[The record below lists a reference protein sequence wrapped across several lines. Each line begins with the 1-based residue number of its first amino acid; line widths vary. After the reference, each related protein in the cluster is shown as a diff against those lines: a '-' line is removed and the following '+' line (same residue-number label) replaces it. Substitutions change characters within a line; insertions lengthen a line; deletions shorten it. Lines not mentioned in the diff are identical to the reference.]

1 MSAASQVV
9 PIIPVISK
17 ADTMTDRELAL
28 YRAEINNMLA
38 NPNKF
43 FVQRN
48 MPVLEIN
55 VFNFANAI
63 SDSLAIGNLPLAVT
77 CSRDS
82 GPCDNPAF
90 LASLGLE
97 DVAQNPSQPVRQY
110 KWGSVY
116 PLNRGHSDLIVL
128 KRLLLGDKV
137 ESLYSMLDDSYKRYV
152 QFCSNFEENDKQ
164 VQLAVQDVCSAVA
177 PYLEYDNSVKAR
189 VALGSAK
196 SVMHTLTEE
205 NKMLAERL
213 TEVERDKAELLE
225 RLRSARV
232 YRESRSARDPRDAKS
247 HAQAQAQVENSIKA
261 VV

>member
-1 MSAASQVV
+1 MSAVSQIV

-17 ADTMTDRELAL
+17 ADTMTDRELAI
-28 YRAEINNMLA
+28 YRTEINNMLA

-48 MPVLEIN
+48 MPVLEVS

-63 SDSLAIGNLPLAVT
+63 TDSLAVGNLPLAVT
-77 CSRDS
+77 CSRES
-82 GPCDNPAF
+82 EPCDNPGF

-97 DVAQNPSQPVRQY
+97 EVAQNPSQPVRQY

-137 ESLYSMLDDSYKRYV
+137 ESLYSMLDDSYSRYV

-164 VQLAVQDVCSAVA
+164 VQLAVQDVCSVVG

-213 TEVERDKAELLE
+213 AEVERDKAELVD
-225 RLRSARV
+225 RLRSTRIH
-232 YRESRSARDPRDAKS
+232 RESRSNSLVPR
-247 HAQAQAQVENSIKA
+247 VENSPKA
-261 VV
+261 TNFIA